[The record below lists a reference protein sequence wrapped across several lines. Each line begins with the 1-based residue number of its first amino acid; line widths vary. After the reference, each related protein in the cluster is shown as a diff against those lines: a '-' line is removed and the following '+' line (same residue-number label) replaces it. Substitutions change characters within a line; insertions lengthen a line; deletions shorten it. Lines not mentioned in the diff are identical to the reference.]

1 MSKLQKVLIVDAS
14 RVVRTSLA
22 KSLKGHFEFVEDVDG
37 ESAWQTLVL
46 DSSVVAVISGN
57 KLALLDGIGL
67 VERMRENRLCR
78 LNRMPFFLLV
88 SESFS
93 PEEQRGAALRG
104 VSGCIPKGMA
114 AAEMIA
120 LLKRFV
126 EQLPLV
132 KDRQGDSA
140 GTAGPDGESAG
151 AVADYLETGVQS
163 LIGTTDIMGQLARLA
178 EGADAS
184 HDEHAP
190 EKRVFLSAQ
199 GVNQH
204 LRELLPADAPGRPV
218 GLLVFGIDGYDS
230 LVARYG
236 SELAER
242 VEQKISGLL
251 ANKIRGEDRIG
262 YLAPGRIA
270 IIALHTNVV
279 LCAGFAKRVCTALAA
294 AQISLRGQRVGLT
307 LSVGVATLPD
317 DGAGIGAGELLRLAN
332 ERVDAAMKQGGNQV
346 LAGND
351 AAGSAAT
358 GQQEFLGR
366 LRDLLAATGPE
377 AMAPCLADIGL
388 QIMPILKQI
397 EQTFHFGLPVE
408 DMQRRLGESA
418 RHGK

>member
-1 MSKLQKVLIVDAS
+1 MSKLPKVLIVDAS
-14 RVVRTSLA
+14 RVVRASLA
-22 KSLKGHFEFVEDVDG
+22 KSLKGHFEFAEDADG
-37 ESAWQTLVL
+37 DSAWQTLVL
-46 DSSVVAVISGN
+46 DSSIVAVVSGT
-57 KLALLDGIGL
+57 KLALLDGLGL

-93 PEEQRGAALRG
+93 PEEQRNAALRG

-114 AAEMIA
+114 AAEMNV

-132 KDRQGDSA
+132 KDRLVDSA
-140 GTAGPDGESAG
+140 RPVG
-151 AVADYLETGVQS
+151 APGAASDHAETGVQS
-163 LIGTTDIMGQLARLA
+163 LIGTTDILGQLGRLA
-178 EGADAS
+178 DGGDVS
-184 HDEHAP
+184 HEENAP
-190 EKRVFLSAQ
+190 AKRIFLSAQ
-199 GVNQH
+199 GINQY
-204 LRELLPADAPGRPV
+204 LQELLPADAPGRPV
-218 GLLVFGIDGYDS
+218 GLLIFGIDGYQS

-262 YLAPGRIA
+262 YVAPGRIA
-270 IIALHTNVV
+270 IIAPHTNVV

-294 AQISLRGQRVGLT
+294 AQISLRGQRVALT
-307 LSVGVATLPD
+307 LSVGVAALPD
-317 DGAGIGAGELLRLAN
+317 DGAGIGADQLLRLAN
-332 ERVDAAMKQGGNQV
+332 ERVDAAIKLGGNRV
-346 LAGND
+346 LACHD
-351 AAGSAAT
+351 AAGSPAT
-358 GQQEFLGR
+358 GEQEFLGR
-366 LRDLLAATGPE
+366 LRDLLAATAPE
-377 AMAPCLADIGL
+377 AMAPCLADVGL

-418 RHGK
+418 RRGK